1 MIKSLFLLVLTLVF
15 LSGCSIFGSSKE
27 IKKSPSDGLSPKV
40 LYEIAQSKLE
50 DGSIEK
56 AIEQFEIILAS
67 YPRSKYAVQAQLDIA
82 YNLYKQKKFNRSILK
97 LDQFIE
103 KYPNIPSTPY
113 AYYLRGVVAEE
124 KSSSILDKLITDS
137 AQRDV
142 ESVRNAYGYY
152 VKLIELFPNSKYSK
166 DAIKKL
172 VSLKKAPW
180 EKKEQNEEE
189 IVMNPSKDKKDKK
202 DNKGEVDGGM
212 AESVMP
218 AIYARILE
226 ARKKPEGEK
235 AGETASKGEDD
246 FVKSHTDNIEVDD
259 TEAKGHD
266 DVSKAGRAGP
276 STKARPSDNM
286 KGDKKVMPSATP
298 MKGK

>member
-27 IKKSPSDGLSPKV
+27 IKKLPSNGLSPKA

-82 YNLYKQKKFNRSILK
+82 YNLFKQKKFNRSISK

-103 KYPNIPSTPY
+103 KYPNLPSTPY
-113 AYYLRGVVAEE
+113 AYYLRGVIAEE

-152 VKLIELFPNSKYSK
+152 LILIELFPNSKYSQ

-172 VSLKKAPW
+172 DSLKNTLARH
-180 EKKEQNEEE
+180 EFYVALYYTE
-189 IVMNPSKDKKDKK
+189 IESHIAAINRSKFIIENYPNSSSIPDSLDL
-202 DNKGEVDGGM
+202 M
-212 AESVMP
+212 AYNYDQINATKLASD
-218 AIYARILE
+218 IRIVLSSSY
-226 ARKKPEGEK
+226 PDY
-235 AGETASKGEDD
+235 SKNYSID
-246 FVKSHTDNIEVDD
+246 
-259 TEAKGHD
+259 
-266 DVSKAGRAGP
+266 
-276 STKARPSDNM
+276 
-286 KGDKKVMPSATP
+286 
-298 MKGK
+298 